1 MFEYDSDIVSNLLV
15 EDMTF
20 KRLFDKHNE
29 LKKIVKNA
37 NTGMEVVDDF
47 SLENLKKEKLL
58 LKDRMAVM
66 IENYRRSHHSH
77 V

>member
-1 MFEYDSDIVSNLLV
+1 MFEYESDIVANLLV
-15 EDMTF
+15 EDQDF

-29 LKKIVKNA
+29 LKRRVQNA
-37 NTGMEVVDDF
+37 NTGMEAVDDF
-47 SLENLKKEKLL
+47 YLENLKKEKLL

-66 IENYRRSHHSH
+66 IENYRRSH